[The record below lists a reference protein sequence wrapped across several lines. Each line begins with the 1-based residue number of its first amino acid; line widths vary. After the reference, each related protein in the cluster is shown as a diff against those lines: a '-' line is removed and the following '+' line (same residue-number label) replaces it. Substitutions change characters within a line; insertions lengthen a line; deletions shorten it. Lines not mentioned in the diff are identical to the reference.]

1 MARLSHP
8 DEDRGTGEIFA
19 SIASAALLGRVS
31 AMRRDRSLLP
41 LDPDKRHDPL
51 TSTVSA
57 VRALAWA
64 AATLGMRAP
73 PIYVAPEATQGFA
86 VAMAVPPA
94 IRIGGPMLSGRSAI
108 ELAFHCGRHLTWFRE
123 EHFVCTLVPTIGYLE
138 DLFLAA
144 LSIGA
149 PKIDLLPEV
158 RARIALTAEAI
169 VPVLDAARLARL
181 EQQVARFLAQGGRTM
196 LKRWAQAAEWTALR
210 AGLLLCGDLGT
221 ASEIVRRDTN
231 GAERV
236 RELERF
242 WAGDDATELRRQL
255 GVAVG

>member
-1 MARLSHP
+1 
-8 DEDRGTGEIFA
+8 
-19 SIASAALLGRVS
+19 
-31 AMRRDRSLLP
+31 MRRDRSLP
-41 LDPDKRHDPL
+41 FLDPDKKQDPL
-51 TSTVSA
+51 TSTVSV
-57 VRALAWA
+57 VRAIVWA

-73 PIYVAPEATQGFA
+73 PIYVAPEEEDGFS

-94 IRIGGPMLSGRSAI
+94 LRVGAPMLSGQSALQ
-108 ELAFHCGRHLTWFRE
+108 LAFHCGRHLTWFRE
-123 EHFVCTLVPTIGYLE
+123 EHFVCTLVPTIAYLE

-169 VPVLDAARLARL
+169 LPVLDDARMLRL
-181 EQQVARFLAQGGRTM
+181 QNQVERFLAQGGRTM

-210 AGLLLCGDLGT
+210 AGLLLSGDLAV

-231 GAERV
+231 GAVRV
-236 RELERF
+236 GELERF
-242 WAGDDATELRRQL
+242 YASDDATELRRQL
-255 GVAVG
+255 GIAVGA